1 MTKIFNNHLKIWKWA
16 AGLLPFLA
24 GCESLTEINQNPN
37 DLTDERVNPAYV
49 LTSVVT
55 GSATAL
61 SDVSF
66 SGNVTQSVISEAMQY
81 TQRDFLE
88 FSVSNQFGWYPVS
101 FDYRSL
107 HQPLSNA
114 AYLGRRAAGNADSL
128 FLKGASLTM
137 QAMWFGVQTS
147 LWGDVPY
154 KEANQGTANLQPAF
168 DAQKDVFIG
177 IIADLDKANSYLKQA
192 GSVKS
197 SVLAQADL
205 LFKGDV
211 LKWRKF
217 ANSLRLR
224 FMMRL
229 SEKLSD
235 AGAAGLDV
243 KAEFSKM
250 VADASNYPLMTAS
263 EDNAAMSYPGTNTI
277 DAWRMGALL
286 KPTLS
291 EFHRIKAGATMI
303 DFLKNQNDPRLTV
316 WFRPVE
322 VQTLVRDKG
331 AETVFAKDDESG
343 DVKRYI
349 KSYQQGID
357 TSLYVGLKI
366 ALVNP
371 DIYNENIAAQRTEAL
386 KFNSAIYNSGAANP
400 FVSYLSPMFRENT
413 HPLVKTVFMSAA
425 EVNFILAEAAARGWI
440 SASAE
445 NFYWQGIAASL
456 AQYGIADGDVKQY
469 NKVTHVRQQFDLGA
483 FEVQMRALFNQAP
496 DKTEE
501 ILNQKWV
508 SAFTTLESW
517 FDWRR
522 TGYPDIAGNIISG
535 SQGQKIPVR
544 YIFGES
550 EINYNTDH
558 VNAAI
563 SRLEPAVND
572 QWSKMW
578 LLQGTGKPW

>member
-1 MTKIFNNHLKIWKWA
+1 MIKIFNNRLKIWRWTP
-16 AGLLPFLA
+16 GVLLFLA

-88 FSVSNQFGWYPVS
+88 FSVTNQFGWYPVS

-107 HQPLSNA
+107 HQPLANA
-114 AYLGRRAAGNADSL
+114 AYLQKRAAGNPDSL

-137 QAMWFGVQTS
+137 QAMWFGIQTS

-168 DAQKDVFIG
+168 DVQKDVFLG

-192 GSVKS
+192 ESVKS
-197 SVLAQADL
+197 SVLSQADL
-205 LFKGDV
+205 LFKGDI

-217 ANSLRLR
+217 ANSLRMR

-229 SEKLSD
+229 SEKLTDMS
-235 AGAAGLDV
+235 AAGLDI
-243 KAEFSKM
+243 KAEFAKM
-250 VADASNYPLMTAS
+250 AADQSNYPLMTSS
-263 EDNAAMSYPGTNTI
+263 EDNAAMSYPGTNST
-277 DAWRMGALL
+277 DSWRMGALL

-291 EFHRIKAGATMI
+291 EFYRVKAGGTLI
-303 DFLKNQNDPRLTV
+303 DFLKNQDDPRLTV

-322 VQTLVRDKG
+322 VQTLVRNKG
-331 AETVFAKDDESG
+331 AETVFGRDDKSG
-343 DVKRYI
+343 EVKRYI

-371 DIYNENIAAQRTEAL
+371 DIYNENNAAHRTEAL
-386 KFNSAIYNSGAANP
+386 KLSSAIYNSGAANP

-440 SASAE
+440 SANAE

-456 AQYGIADGDVKQY
+456 TQYGIADGETKQY
-469 NKVTHVRQQFDLGA
+469 NRFTHVIQKFDLKA
-483 FEVQMRALFNQAP
+483 FETRMRAVFSQAK

-501 ILNQKWV
+501 ILNQKWA
-508 SAFTTLESW
+508 SSFTTLESW

-522 TGYPDIAGNIISG
+522 TAYPAIAGNIISG
-535 SQGQKIPVR
+535 SQGTKIPVR

-550 EINYNTDH
+550 ELNYNTEH
-558 VNAAI
+558 VNTAI

-572 QWSKMW
+572 QWAKMW